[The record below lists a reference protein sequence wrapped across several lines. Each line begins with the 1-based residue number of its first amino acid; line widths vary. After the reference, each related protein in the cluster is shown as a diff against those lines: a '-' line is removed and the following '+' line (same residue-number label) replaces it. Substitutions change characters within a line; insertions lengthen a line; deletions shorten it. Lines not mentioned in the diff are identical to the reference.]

1 MAEFV
6 VTVARPGTQE
16 RYSKTFEAPI
26 LVGRSPDCDIQLA
39 DSEVSRRHAEFSAGD
54 STITIRDLNSTN
66 GCVVQGAKLQDAEV
80 VVENSALVLIGPFVL
95 SLSVAGAAG
104 ATTTQLAAPGGEST
118 LTGGDAA
125 QGPAEDRTSPSIP
138 AGTQTVMFSDIDDS
152 TLLTAQLGD
161 RRWMVVLHEHNAI
174 VRRCIAQHSG
184 YEVKTAGDEF
194 MVSFQSAIDAV
205 ECAVA
210 IQGALTARNAEAEV
224 RIDVQIGLHT
234 GEPVVEDGD
243 LFGGHINFAARI
255 AGQAEG
261 GEIVISELLRQ
272 LIEPSGAFRLSAREP
287 VSLKGLEGTHRLH
300 DVEWGGSDGEG
311 ATEGAG
317 G

>member
-6 VTVARPGTQE
+6 VIVARPGTQE

-26 LVGRSPDCDIQLA
+26 VVGRSPDCDIQLA
-39 DSEVSRRHAEFSAGD
+39 DAEVSRRHAEFSVGG

-104 ATTTQLAAPGGEST
+104 ATTTQLAASGGEST
-118 LTGGDAA
+118 LTGGAA

-205 ECAVA
+205 QCAIA
-210 IQGALTARNAEAEV
+210 IQGALTVRNAEAEV

-287 VSLKGLEGTHRLH
+287 VALKGLEGTHRLH
-300 DVEWGGSDGEG
+300 DVEWEG
-311 ATEGAG
+311 ADRDGVADGAG